1 MSEELENELPPET
14 PEPEQKSGF
23 VLTER
28 LKAVAQGLDPD
39 NLPEEEDTDV
49 DEPVDE
55 IEGDEAVAPEK
66 SEPTS
71 WIQDADRQ
79 RAQSYG
85 LDPEDL
91 DAYSSREDFGKALR
105 AIDKAFS
112 RLNPAQP
119 APAEV
124 DEVEEV
130 EAEDADQKI
139 VNGKINPAYYE
150 KRSDE
155 YDEDYILTI
164 KNQRALQD
172 RLDQFESS
180 AKEAEEQQREAEVQY
195 RLAEFHRTVDSFSSN
210 YGKSVDE
217 SGQVV
222 PLSPQDAERRW
233 KLMDAARLHL
243 DHIHNSQRLAGL
255 QPSTPPLPH
264 LLKQAEQIAFPEEV
278 LKRAKE
284 EAVKEREVELKKI
297 AKQSQRRRPVATTA
311 SVSAAHRGTPPED
324 PYTTEAI
331 MRHPN
336 VEAWRRRREERTG
349 AV

>member
-1 MSEELENELPPET
+1 MSAELENELPPET

-39 NLPEEEDTDV
+39 NLPAAEEA
-49 DEPVDE
+49 DE
-55 IEGDEAVAPEK
+55 EGDEPLAEVEAEVTPPEK
-66 SEPTS
+66 PEPTS

-91 DAYSSREDFGKALR
+91 DAYSTREDFGKALR

-112 RLNPAQP
+112 RREPSKP
-119 APAEV
+119 AP
-124 DEVEEV
+124 V
-130 EAEDADQKI
+130 EAEPEAVESDEYVDEPV
-139 VNGKINPAYYE
+139 VNGKTNVEWY
-150 KRSDE
+150 RRNN
-155 YDEDYILTI
+155 YDDGSVQLAE
-164 KNQRALQD
+164 NQRRIEDAQEARDKEFTALQ
-172 RLDQFESS
+172 
-180 AKEAEEQQREAEVQY
+180 EQQRQAEVQY
-195 RLAEFHRTVDSFSSN
+195 RLAEFHRTVDAYSPHF
-210 YGKSVDE
+210 GKSVDE

-222 PLSPQDAERRW
+222 PLSDADAQRRW
-233 KLMDAARLHL
+233 KLFDAAQLHL
-243 DHIHNSQRLAGL
+243 EHIHNAQQMAGL
-255 QPSTPPLPH
+255 PVSSPPLSQ
-264 LLKQAEQIAFPEEV
+264 LLKHAEQIAFPEEV

-284 EAVKEREVELKKI
+284 EAVAEREAELKKI

-311 SVSAAHRGTPPED
+311 SVSAAHRGTPEAD